1 MSRVLRKDGDFAV
14 LVGSGCGPEELLQRI
29 AAVVSFSSFPD
40 FGPRYRTIPRRLSD
54 RMSSIATEIEALPL
68 YQQALFAQAIKVD
81 FHPAV
86 LNPTAIVPVATTIL
100 RAVTD
105 FARLPRLLREGR
117 KLLEDEKRRNKKRGL
132 GRVFRVL
139 FEDSEAAP
147 RCGVRNRTGSYHYG
161 EAEGSSRP
169 SCRRSETG
177 NWRSPFILPG
187 L

>member
-1 MSRVLRKDGDFAV
+1 
-14 LVGSGCGPEELLQRI
+14 
-29 AAVVSFSSFPD
+29 
-40 FGPRYRTIPRRLSD
+40 
-54 RMSSIATEIEALPL
+54 MSSIATEIEALPL

-139 FEDSEAAP
+139 FEDSEAALL
-147 RCGVRNRTGSYHYG
+147 RWVRNRTGSYHYG
-161 EAEGSSRP
+161 EAERVLAAVMQEVGNGKLAESLYSPGTLRK
-169 SCRRSETG
+169 RFERVRGTGRHGRSMVRFGT
-177 NWRSPFILPG
+177 
-187 L
+187 